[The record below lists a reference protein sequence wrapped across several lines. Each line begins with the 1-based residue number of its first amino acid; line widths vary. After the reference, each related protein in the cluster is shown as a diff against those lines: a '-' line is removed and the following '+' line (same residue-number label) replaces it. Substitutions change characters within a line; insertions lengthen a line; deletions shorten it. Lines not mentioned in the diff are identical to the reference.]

1 MSVTVLPS
9 PMRAFTTVCATA
21 AVSEGTINKISPSA
35 VPMARSASR
44 MASVKLPAAAKIGAR
59 PFPRALSALTM
70 A

>member
-1 MSVTVLPS
+1 MPISAWKTARATETAFVETVITMSVTVLTS

-44 MASVKLPAAAKIGAR
+44 WR
-59 PFPRALSALTM
+59 R
-70 A
+70 